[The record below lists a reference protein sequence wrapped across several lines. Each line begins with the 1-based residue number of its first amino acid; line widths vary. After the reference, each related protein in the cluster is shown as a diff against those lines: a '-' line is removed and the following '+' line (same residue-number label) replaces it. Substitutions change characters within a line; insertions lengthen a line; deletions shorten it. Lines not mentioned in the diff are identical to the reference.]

1 MKIFLFKEEKEE
13 EREGEGLGA
22 ITHILNLSIPP
33 FAQVIP
39 PPPFQLQQTTEKS
52 MMSISIRGEKQGVS
66 KSPHWL
72 PYSEPENQEK
82 IKKKSIEH

>member
-13 EREGEGLGA
+13 EREGEGAGFGA
-22 ITHILNLSIPP
+22 ITHNLNLSIPP

-39 PPPFQLQQTTEKS
+39 PPPFHLQQTTEIS
-52 MMSISIRGEKQGVS
+52 MISISIRGEKQGGS

-82 IKKKSIEH
+82 IKKKIY

>member
-13 EREGEGLGA
+13 EREGEGAGLGA
-22 ITHILNLSIPP
+22 ITHNLNLSIPP

-39 PPPFQLQQTTEKS
+39 PPPFQLQQTTEIS
-52 MMSISIRGEKQGVS
+52 MMSISIRGEKQGGS

-82 IKKKSIEH
+82 IKKKIY